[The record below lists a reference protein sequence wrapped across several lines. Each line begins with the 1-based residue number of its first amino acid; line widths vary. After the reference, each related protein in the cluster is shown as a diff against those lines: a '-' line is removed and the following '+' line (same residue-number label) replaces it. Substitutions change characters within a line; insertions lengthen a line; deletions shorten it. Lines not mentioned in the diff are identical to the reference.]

1 SIAVKTRLNL
11 NRSESTGLP
20 TPLCFQP
27 NDSTPRWRRRSLHCG
42 ITIRPMT
49 GWGVNHVGPTR
60 PMSSWDVYFTSHRF
74 RTLAAVEPPM
84 FRPVVGLYQAQGGT
98 PK

>member
-1 SIAVKTRLNL
+1 
-11 NRSESTGLP
+11 
-20 TPLCFQP
+20 
-27 NDSTPRWRRRSLHCG
+27 
-42 ITIRPMT
+42 MT

-74 RTLAAVEPPM
+74 RTLAAVEPSM
-84 FRPVVGLYQAQGGT
+84 FGPVVWLYQAQGGT